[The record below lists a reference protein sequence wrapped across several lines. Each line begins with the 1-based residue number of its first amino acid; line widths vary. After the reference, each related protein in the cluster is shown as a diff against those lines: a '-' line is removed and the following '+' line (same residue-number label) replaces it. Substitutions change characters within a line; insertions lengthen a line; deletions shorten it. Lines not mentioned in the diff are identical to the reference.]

1 MRRDPAG
8 LRDLSKGLPRTPR
21 TALTDFCA
29 NHTDACRASAPL
41 AVILPSLPASP
52 PFPIAPYAN
61 LRLYSYPHPAM
72 TTLRKYVDVVKA
84 EMDKSLLKLAEVDAV
99 KITDS
104 EDAAANL
111 KELAKRLH

>member
-1 MRRDPAG
+1 
-8 LRDLSKGLPRTPR
+8 
-21 TALTDFCA
+21 
-29 NHTDACRASAPL
+29 
-41 AVILPSLPASP
+41 
-52 PFPIAPYAN
+52 
-61 LRLYSYPHPAM
+61 M